1 MALSVRRACSAGV
14 GGIDPWTDSGGGCAW
29 IGGYAVPS
37 ADAALSLLPSSP
49 SAKLLARP
57 FSTAATSASRCAR
70 SRVCLTLSNS
80 IRGWCDGTGV
90 PHPPSDTG
98 DMAGHCACAPPGRAA
113 GVLRMLADAVPDG
126 GTIIRAP
133 LAR

>member
-57 FSTAATSASRCAR
+57 FSTAATSGHLG
-70 SRVCLTLSNS
+70 VTLRPLQSQ
-80 IRGWCDGTGV
+80 
-90 PHPPSDTG
+90 P
-98 DMAGHCACAPPGRAA
+98 
-113 GVLRMLADAVPDG
+113 DAVKWH
-126 GTIIRAP
+126 
-133 LAR
+133 